1 MKDNKPLIVLLI
13 LLLVGGLVYG
23 FMVYGTPLT
32 SIGATVGASSSNSVE
47 TPYGEKLEI
56 SLGSSSE
63 TSGVVSFFEIK
74 APQTASWVSSY
85 QNSDSQ
91 DVYEVNGTYKSQE
104 QVTMEYSLSVSYS
117 NVESISATV
126 KVKAYEEGNKAINY
140 NEYTLANNK
149 ALSGV
154 SPIADSDST
163 VPSILQHLTDVGGS
177 TTNEVVGYEIYC
189 VVTATGTKSGDT
201 LTATIPYTHFGGFS
215 FVKSSESS
223 TAQVTPT
230 ISAASFIE
238 TYDPWTLSY
247 YDDVA
252 GLPEGTVMMYMGV
265 SIAAL
270 VSLFIVWSERMRL

>member
-1 MKDNKPLIVLLI
+1 MKDNNPLIILLI
-13 LLLVGGLVYG
+13 IILAGGLVYG
-23 FMVYGTPLT
+23 IMVYGTPLT
-32 SIGATVGASSSNSVE
+32 SPGASVGGTSSNSVE

-63 TSGVVSFFEIK
+63 TSGQASFFEVK
-74 APQTASWVSSY
+74 APQAASWVSSY

-117 NVESISATV
+117 NVESITSTV
-126 KVKAYEEGNKAINY
+126 KIKAYEEATPANY
-140 NEYTLANNK
+140 HEYTLANAK

-154 SPIADSDST
+154 SPIADSGST
-163 VPSILQHLTDVGGS
+163 VPSIIQHLTDVGGS

-189 VVTATGTKSGDT
+189 QVTATGTKSGDT

-238 TYDPWTLSY
+238 SYDPWTLSY
-247 YDDVA
+247 YDDMA
-252 GLPEGTVMMYMGV
+252 GLPEGSVMKYMGIT
-265 SIAAL
+265 IAAC
-270 VSLFIVWSERMRL
+270 VAIFIVWSERMR